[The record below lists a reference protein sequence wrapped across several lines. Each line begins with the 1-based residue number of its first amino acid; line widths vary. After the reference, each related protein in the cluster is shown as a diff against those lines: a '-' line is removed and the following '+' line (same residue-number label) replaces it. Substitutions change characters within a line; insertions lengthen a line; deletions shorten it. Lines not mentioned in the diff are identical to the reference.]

1 MSSSAHPTKKPVVVT
16 ITGAAGQIGYAV
28 LFAVASGR
36 MLGMD
41 QPIEL
46 RLLEIAP
53 ALPLLNGVVME
64 LDDCAFPLLT
74 KIVPTADFKTAF
86 SGCEVA
92 LLIGARPRGAGMTR
106 ADLLKANANIFREQG
121 KALNSFAARSV
132 KVLVVGN
139 PANTNAKITMEFAP
153 DLPKSAFTAM
163 TRLDEFRARQSY
175 KQMATSLEDA
185 AMRACCDA
193 RVGLSMC

>member
-1 MSSSAHPTKKPVVVT
+1 MSTSAHPTKKPVVVT

-36 MLGMD
+36 MLGLD

-64 LDDCAFPLLT
+64 MDDCAFPLLT
-74 KIVPTADFKTAF
+74 KVVPTADFKTAF
-86 SGCEVA
+86 EGCEVA

-121 KALNSFAARSV
+121 KALNQFASRKV

-163 TRLDEFRARQSY
+163 TRLDEFRARQYNQLAACSHKEIAEEHCMVEY
-175 KQMATSLEDA
+175 DA
-185 AMRACCDA
+185 
-193 RVGLSMC
+193 LK